1 MLSTRCSQDY
11 VIHTLFTPCS
21 QTGSASLKLQS
32 KLDRKSVVP
41 RSTDIVRADH
51 RQADNLQAS
60 WPPGSHQGAVAYSE
74 NGVKELARLFRKREC
89 RCRGRSLLPCCA
101 GCFEP
106 LSGKASSA
114 SLVASDRCSG
124 RAHKSSGVQCGRCVG
139 PDSVDQWPGDNG
151 SGSGRVACIV
161 RLLRLVAPPLPVTF
175 SVTV

>member
-74 NGVKELARLFRKREC
+74 NGVRELARLFRKREC

-106 LSGKASSA
+106 LSGKASSD
-114 SLVASDRCSG
+114 L
-124 RAHKSSGVQCGRCVG
+124 SSGSYSVG
-139 PDSVDQWPGDNG
+139 PMLRPGAQDLRRSVREVCR
-151 SGSGRVACIV
+151 SRFGRSMA
-161 RLLRLVAPPLPVTF
+161 RR
-175 SVTV
+175 